1 MILLLL
7 ILSFIKL
14 FNHCGIIFFSFT
26 AALLPHPPNFSE
38 TVLHR
43 VNHLLSHL
51 LRHSELIV
59 LLAVFLQQKF
69 LFLFGLPLHFF
80 AHWVVECALRDATR
94 WIIGGVKL
102 YWWLNLQWSHH
113 RLLFELIT
121 FTSLQLLQAL
131 VLVWLRYLRPIEIV
145 DEVYWFMVFAK
156 ESLLPRSKSIVIV
169 VEPSSTR
176 VLCLWWPLQIIFEFF
191 WPLSWFEQ

>member
-1 MILLLL
+1 MKKINRIVRGLVCWVIIIVNLWSFEFRSILKPLIDNPPIEMRVQLINVHLIFFSLFLIILSDLFHLSVIGIIQIVLIMILLLL

-59 LLAVFLQQKF
+59 LLAVFMQQKF
-69 LFLFGLPLHFF
+69 LFLFDLSLHLF
-80 AHWVVECALRDATR
+80 AH
-94 WIIGGVKL
+94 
-102 YWWLNLQWSHH
+102 
-113 RLLFELIT
+113 
-121 FTSLQLLQAL
+121 
-131 VLVWLRYLRPIEIV
+131 
-145 DEVYWFMVFAK
+145 
-156 ESLLPRSKSIVIV
+156 
-169 VEPSSTR
+169 
-176 VLCLWWPLQIIFEFF
+176 
-191 WPLSWFEQ
+191 

>member
-59 LLAVFLQQKF
+59 LLAVFMQQKF
-69 LFLFGLPLHFF
+69 LFLFGFPLHLF
-80 AHWVVECALRDATR
+80 AHWVIECAFGDATR
-94 WIIGGVKL
+94 RIVSRLKL
-102 YWWLNLQWSHH
+102 YCRLRWLRGRDWF
-113 RLLFELIT
+113 LFELIAL
-121 FTSLQLLQAL
+121 TSLQFLQAL

-156 ESLLPRSKSIVIV
+156 ESLLPRSKSIVV
-169 VEPSSTR
+169 VEASSTR
-176 VLCLWWPLQIIFEFF
+176 ELCLWRPLQIIFEFF
-191 WPLSWFEQ
+191 WSLSWFE